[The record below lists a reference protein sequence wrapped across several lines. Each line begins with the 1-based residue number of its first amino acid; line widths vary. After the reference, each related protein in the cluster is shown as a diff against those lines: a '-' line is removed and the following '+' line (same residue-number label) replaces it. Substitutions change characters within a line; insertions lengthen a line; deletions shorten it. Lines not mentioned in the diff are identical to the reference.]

1 MLTIL
6 KKLLYIL
13 SKKEK
18 RKLIFVFFGILIMGF
33 LEVVGVG
40 SIMPFISVA
49 SDPSVI
55 HTNEYLNYFYTL
67 FSFKSVDSFLFTL
80 GVTVAVF
87 ILISNLSRTG
97 ITYVVK
103 RYSALREHHISMRLL
118 TRYISQPYVYFLNK
132 NSSELIKNILEEV
145 RGVVKN
151 ILLPLLEAITNLVV
165 CVFIVIMLVIV
176 KPALAFIVA
185 AVLSSS
191 YGLIYYFARRKL
203 IRIGNER
210 LEANRLR
217 FKYTTDAFGGIKNVK
232 ISGKEENFIDQFKHP
247 SRIFAL
253 NEAYKDILGQIPRYG
268 LETIAFGGMVL
279 IILFLMKLEGDFNK
293 VLPIISLY
301 AFAGYKLMPAMQK
314 VFRGIT
320 RLRYNS
326 PVLDLV
332 YADVKGLKKYSLPND
347 TIDIQQLT
355 LNDKIDLKNILF
367 LYPNSQKEIIKRQ
380 SLSIKANTTIGLV
393 GPTGCGKTTLVD
405 IILGLLTPQEGAMYI
420 DGIKITE
427 ENYRNWQANIGYV
440 PQTIF
445 LTDDSIARNIA
456 FGIPQEKIDMEA
468 VEQAAEVANL
478 DTFIKE
484 ELEEG
489 YETIVGER
497 GVRLSGGQRQRIG
510 IARAVYH
517 NPSVLILDEATSA
530 LDGLTEQAI
539 MDAIHNLSHKKTIIM
554 IAHRL
559 TTVKEC
565 DVIHILD
572 KGRIIDSGQYEE
584 LVQRNERFRRMAEGS

>member
-1 MLTIL
+1 MISVV

-18 RKLIFVFFGILIMGF
+18 RKLVFVFFGILVMGF
-33 LEVVGVG
+33 LEVIGVG

-49 SDPSVI
+49 SEPKVVE
-55 HTNEYLNYFYTL
+55 TNVYLSYFYEL
-67 FSFKSVDSFLFTL
+67 FAFDSVSNFLFAL
-80 GVTVAVF
+80 GIAVAGF
-87 ILISNLSRTG
+87 ILISNFAKTG
-97 ITYVVK
+97 IIYIVK
-103 RYSALREHHISMRLL
+103 KYSALREHHISMRLL
-118 TRYISQPYVYFLNK
+118 TRYISQPYVYFLDK

-151 ILLPLLEAITNLVV
+151 ILLPFLETITNLVV
-165 CVFIVIMLVIV
+165 CIFIVAMLIIV
-176 KPALAFIVA
+176 NPALAFIVA
-185 AVLSSS
+185 IVLSSS
-191 YGLIYYFARRKL
+191 YGIIYFFTRKKL
-203 IRIGNER
+203 IKIGIER

-217 FKYTTDAFGGIKNVK
+217 FKYTTDAFGGIKIVK
-232 ISGKEENFIDQFKHP
+232 ISGKEKSFIEQYKHP
-247 SRIFAL
+247 SRLFAL
-253 NEAYKDILGQIPRYG
+253 NDAYKDILGQIPKYG

-279 IILFLMKLEGDFNK
+279 IILFLIKVEGTFNN
-293 VLPIISLY
+293 VLPVISLY

-332 YADVKGLKKYSLPND
+332 YEDVKRLKRYALPVDSNKIEQLELKNKIEL
-347 TIDIQQLT
+347 IDI
-355 LNDKIDLKNILF
+355 LF
-367 LYPNSQKEIIKRQ
+367 RYPNSQKEIIKRQ
-380 SLSIKANTTIGLV
+380 SFTIDANTTIGLV

-420 DGIKITE
+420 DKTKITE
-427 ENYRNWQANIGYV
+427 ENFRNWQANIGYV
-440 PQTIF
+440 PQSIF
-445 LTDDSIARNIA
+445 LTDDTIARNIA
-456 FGIPQEKIDMEA
+456 FGIPQEEIDINA
-468 VEQAAEVANL
+468 VKRAAEVANL
-478 DTFIKE
+478 DVFIKD
-484 ELEEG
+484 ELEKG
-489 YETIVGER
+489 YETVVGER

-565 DVIHILD
+565 DAIHILD

-584 LVQRNERFRRMAEGS
+584 LIKRNEEFRKMAEG